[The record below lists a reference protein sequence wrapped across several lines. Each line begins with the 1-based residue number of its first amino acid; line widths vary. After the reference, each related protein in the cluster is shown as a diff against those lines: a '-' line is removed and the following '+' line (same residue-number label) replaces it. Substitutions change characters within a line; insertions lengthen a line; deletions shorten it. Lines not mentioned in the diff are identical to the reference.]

1 MRRRQFREPLPP
13 GFGIIW
19 LAVVID
25 LVGFGIVFPIL
36 PVYARRFHVSSATAT
51 GLVAAFAAASF
62 LFSPVLGRV
71 SDRIGR
77 KPVLLVSLAGT
88 CVGSLMTGLA
98 GGIGLLYA
106 GRVVDGIS
114 GASVSVAQAAVSDV
128 AEPQQRARLFGLLGA
143 AFGLGFVAGPAI
155 GALAALAGPRM
166 PFYVA
171 AGLAG
176 VNAVVAARR
185 LPETHPRAARLP
197 PTTAGGTS
205 AAPGRPG
212 HEGRNRGAAA
222 AGTVAGEGADR
233 DAGDGAAPPSRFRNP
248 LAALSGGRGVGALIG
263 VAFGA
268 LLAFSAFEAT
278 FALFGQRR
286 LGFGIG
292 SSAAVFAVIGLIIVV
307 VQGGLVHPV
316 VHRWGETAT
325 LRLGLAMDLVGLV
338 VLAFVRSWVGLVPA
352 LLALTVG
359 QGLVQTTM
367 SSALAGRADRR
378 RRGEVLGAQQSAGG
392 LARVV
397 GPLLGGVLFQRI
409 GPGAPFIAGAA
420 VMGVVL
426 LLFQGATQTGPV
438 SPLTGPMAPDRRS
451 P

>member
-1 MRRRQFREPLPP
+1 VRRRQFREPLPP
-13 GFGIIW
+13 GFGTIW

-77 KPVLLVSLAGT
+77 KPVLLLSLAGT

-128 AEPQQRARLFGLLGA
+128 AHPEQRARLFGLLGA

-197 PTTAGGTS
+197 PATARGTS
-205 AAPGRPG
+205 AAPRPG
-212 HEGRNRGAAA
+212 AGAGASTAA
-222 AGTVAGEGADR
+222 VAGAGADR
-233 DAGDGAAPPSRFRNP
+233 GAGEVAAPPSRFRNP
-248 LAALSGGRGVGALIG
+248 FAALSGGRGVGALIG
-263 VAFGA
+263 VAFGT

-292 SSAAVFAVIGLIIVV
+292 SSAAVFAVIGLVIVV

-316 VHRWGETAT
+316 VHRFGETVT
-325 LRLGLAMDLVGLV
+325 LRVGLAMDLVGLV
-338 VLAFVRSWVGLVPA
+338 ILAFVRSWAGLVPA

-409 GPGAPFIAGAA
+409 GPGAPYVAGAA
-420 VMGVVL
+420 VMGMVL
-426 LLFQGATQTGPV
+426 LLFQGATQTRPGSPV
-438 SPLTGPMAPDRRS
+438 TGPIATDQRS